1 MEIEGFPNYLIYEDG
16 RVWSKITNKYLKN
29 CLNNDGYYRVGLFNN
44 KKKKF
49 YSIHRLLA
57 LHFIP
62 NPDNKD
68 FVDHIDRNKT
78 NNSLE
83 NLRWAT
89 RSENNQNT
97 GLRKDNKLGEKYIH
111 FEKAINRFRFEINR
125 EHFGKITKRFHFL
138 EDAIIYRDIFCFEN
152 DINLDLD

>member
-1 MEIEGFPNYLIYEDG
+1 MEINGYPNYLIYEDG
-16 RVWSKITNKYLKN
+16 RIWTKIQNRFLNPSLNKLGYSRVALV
-29 CLNNDGYYRVGLFNN
+29 NNEGQ
-44 KKKKF
+44 KF
-49 YSIHRLLA
+49 YLVHRLLA

-62 NPDNKD
+62 NSDNKD